1 SGHRAARSH
10 QPPGTHGRRREL
22 RVAFPGAAEAQF
34 SELKDLDAKVQASN
48 EDFAVEITADLEM
61 LPGSANVKF
70 YPYSGITEPYLLGG
84 VGGAHIEGEVNGDS
98 LGDTYMIL
106 LAGAGGDVRITEST
120 ALVVGDHYTFTSGD
134 FKGSKVNPG
143 IVAVNVGLQ
152 HQSCTGPCHGLGAD
166 LP

>member
-1 SGHRAARSH
+1 DESRSGHRAARSH

-34 SELKDLDAKVQASN
+34 SELKDLDAKVQATN

-61 LPGSANVKF
+61 LPRSANVKF

-84 VGGAHIEGEVNGDS
+84 VGGDI
-98 LGDTYMIL
+98 
-106 LAGAGGDVRITEST
+106 RITEST

-143 IVAVNVGLQ
+143 IVAINVGLQ